1 MAFCAIVRKS
11 ASSLAL
17 TASRLVQAN
26 RNYHSAVF
34 SASSHLNRK
43 PTLGSFV
50 PDFDFSSATETK
62 KCSSNI
68 ESLLQLAID
77 SEIERADYYDHVEE
91 PRGEFTLKIEDSATE
106 HNVVLTREYRG
117 ELVEV
122 LGYIECFGPYGKGQ
136 TEFCVT
142 ISNNSESSLKFD
154 CFSTSDAISI
164 WRIGFIN
171 SEISEDDWSLYDGD
185 DVVEFDNMDE
195 NMKKAFFEYLE
206 IRGIKPSIVDFMIKC
221 YRYKKVKKMSM
232 ELKKIKNFIE
242 SCHRDHV

>member
-1 MAFCAIVRKS
+1 MAFYAILRKL

-17 TASRLVQAN
+17 TASRLAKAN
-26 RNYHSAVF
+26 RNYHSAVS

-50 PDFDFSSATETK
+50 PDFEFSSATETK

-77 SEIERADYYDHVEE
+77 SEIKFLDDHDSVEK
-91 PRGEFTLKIEDSATE
+91 PQSEFTLKIEDSAPE
-106 HNVVLTREYRG
+106 HHVVLTREYRG

-122 LGYIECFGPYGKGQ
+122 SGYIRDFTIGKYR
-136 TEFCVT
+136 EELCVT

-164 WRIGFIN
+164 WRMGIIN
-171 SEISEDDWSLYDGD
+171 SENSKDYWPLYDGD
-185 DVVEFDNMDE
+185 DVAEFDDTNE

-221 YRYKKVKKMSM
+221 YS
-232 ELKKIKNFIE
+232 
-242 SCHRDHV
+242 S